1 MSLDMAT
8 GLDPPGIRLRPAQGF
23 EAADF
28 FLPGLWVW
36 AKLIQ
41 DLSLI
46 GYDYNNLALMS
57 FDWRLNL
64 KDLEVATRTLFFFS

>member
-1 MSLDMAT
+1 MALDMAT

-41 DLSLI
+41 DLVGLSHTQRDACCI
-46 GYDYNNLALMS
+46 RLAA
-57 FDWRLNL
+57 
-64 KDLEVATRTLFFFS
+64 E